1 MTQAADILDAGFEK
15 HIENVFA
22 GKKNE
27 IEKVLDEI
35 VDQEK
40 LKAKQ
45 QIAALEQEFQKEKE
59 NLNRHKAMLEAVK
72 SATED
77 IRGPLR
83 KHIDQARHCRIM
95 IRRMAAQIG
104 EECRKA
110 GELTGKIRE
119 LSRKADEETA
129 RLLATLADRYGTTIQ
144 IADSLDTGNINA
156 DLEQELR
163 RLNEYR
169 ERLSAE
175 DGEPIGAGE
184 SAMEIGT
191 GCEDDLQ
198 VPENSGPSETAV
210 MPETPQRE
218 EEPRGTV
225 PPPAAAPEETSGGT
239 DPDAISGML
248 EAYRRTESVFNGGEF
263 HYYQKAAAIV
273 LDGESLLAPM
283 TCLIESAKN
292 RHARLAETKSAK
304 EQFFLKREILDQQE
318 LLRKVV
324 LRAVKLCEK
333 EAGSLPHH
341 TSDIIDVQTLKD
353 ILEKLNMGNW
363 SDPYG
368 MKSFEDE
375 ISALKA
381 LLSARTSDRLVYQK
395 SLLDQLNQN

>member
-27 IEKVLDEI
+27 IEKVLVEI

-77 IRGPLR
+77 IRGSIR

-119 LSRKADEETA
+119 LRRKADEETA

-144 IADSLDTGNINA
+144 IADTPELDNINT

-163 RLNEYR
+163 QLNEYR

-175 DGEPIGAGE
+175 DGEPAGAGE
-184 SAMEIGT
+184 SAMEIGA
-191 GCEDDLQ
+191 GCEKDLQ

-210 MPETPQRE
+210 PL
-218 EEPRGTV
+218 
-225 PPPAAAPEETSGGT
+225 PAAAPEETSGGT
-239 DPDAISGML
+239 DPASISGML
-248 EAYRRTESVFNGGEF
+248 EAYRRTESVPNGGEF
-263 HYYQKAAAIV
+263 HYYQKDAAIV
-273 LDGESLLAPM
+273 LDGESLLAPA
-283 TCLIESAKN
+283 TRLIEAAKN
-292 RHARLAETKSAK
+292 LHARLAETKSSK
-304 EQFFLKREILDQQE
+304 GQFFLKREILDQQE

-375 ISALKA
+375 ISALKIS
-381 LLSARTSDRLVYQK
+381 LSARTSAGLAYQK
-395 SLLDQLNQN
+395 SILDQLNQN